1 MAARSIT
8 AIKRKITMKNTL
20 KAVLASLLLATSAA
34 ASASPK
40 GEILVLLSSETELPL
55 QGGKS
60 LTTGF
65 YQNELGVPA
74 AALLEAVG

>member
-1 MAARSIT
+1 
-8 AIKRKITMKNTL
+8 MKEHPQGR
-20 KAVLASLLLATSAA
+20 AGLLLATSAA

-60 LTTGF
+60 LTTG
-65 YQNELGVPA
+65 YQNELGCLPPPCWRPVIP
-74 AALLEAVG
+74 